1 MGRDPKVRTSER
13 SIRGTNEPEVYNILF
28 CFILPRGARRGRGA
42 CGGSCF
48 WNRFVKPSQSS
59 HTFTIRCPPC
69 ARFRHIPQAVQETFR
84 GRALAL
90 GLACFSL
97 KLGQRRARRG
107 RDGHTVDRAG
117 RASRGGVETFRVRAR
132 ARRGERVLGGVGGG
146 RVAGRGR
153 GGGGCVG
160 GGAARARA
168 AVRRRRAGARGGDTR
183 LSRLEDRTQGVVVD
197 FFSATR
203 GRQHEPQGGDEL
215 EGEIHGEIVEHEA

>member
-1 MGRDPKVRTSER
+1 MNQKFIIFFFASFFHALREGDEARGGIIFLEPFRKAIAIVTHVHHSLPSLRAFSTHSTSRPRDPFE
-13 SIRGTNEPEVYNILF
+13 G
-28 CFILPRGARRGRGA
+28 GRGA
-42 CGGSCF
+42 
-48 WNRFVKPSQSS
+48 
-59 HTFTIRCPPC
+59 
-69 ARFRHIPQAVQETFR
+69 
-84 GRALAL
+84 L
-90 GLACFSL
+90 GVACFFFL

-107 RDGHTVDRAG
+107 GDGHTVDRAG

-132 ARRGERVLGGVGGG
+132 GAADRGRGERVLGGVGGG

-168 AVRRRRAGARGGDTR
+168 AVRRRAGGGARRGHTR
-183 LSRLEDRTQGVVVD
+183 LSRLEDRTQGIVVD

-203 GRQHEPQGGDEL
+203 GRQHEPQGSDEL